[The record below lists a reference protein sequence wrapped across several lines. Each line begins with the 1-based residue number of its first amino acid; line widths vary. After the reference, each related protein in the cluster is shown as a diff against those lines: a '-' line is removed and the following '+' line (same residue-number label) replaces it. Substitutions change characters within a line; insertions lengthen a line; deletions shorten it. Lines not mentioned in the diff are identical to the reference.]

1 MRRHTDEI
9 KIAVSAALFCGV
21 MLLIYV
27 VVPQSIRIPTATT
40 TLKEAPATAAEAEAA
55 TGSAS
60 SGSDF
65 PIYNQESNYQ
75 DNPQVRI
82 LPQIILIPLTHHPM
96 NRIPPIRMVLLM
108 K

>member
-1 MRRHTDEI
+1 MDFLLKPVKRSVSMRRHTDEI

-55 TGSAS
+55 TGSTS

-75 DNPQVRI
+75 DNPSK
-82 LPQIILIPLTHHPM
+82 
-96 NRIPPIRMVLLM
+96 NC
-108 K
+108 

>member
-55 TGSAS
+55 TGSTS

-75 DNPQVRI
+75 DNPSGEDTSADNTYTPDTRNKQ
-82 LPQIILIPLTHHPM
+82 M
-96 NRIPPIRMVLLM
+96 S
-108 K
+108 